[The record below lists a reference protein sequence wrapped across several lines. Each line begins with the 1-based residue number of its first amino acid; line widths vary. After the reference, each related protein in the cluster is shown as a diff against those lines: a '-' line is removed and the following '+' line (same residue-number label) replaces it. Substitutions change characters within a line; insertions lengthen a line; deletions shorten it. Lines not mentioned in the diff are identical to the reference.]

1 MVLRCWNPVEYI
13 QKLIISFYGVR
24 HKKLFKIQND
34 LFAGVLHDD
43 YFKNLLNSQ
52 KYTCFGVYFKIR
64 SWVNFGKSL
73 WEIFLTEQLWTKME
87 WKWNTFFL
95 SKFIIKVIFIFSK
108 LFFQLFCQNDTNIT
122 KQFFLKKLSICFW
135 KNSRVLNKAD

>member
-24 HKKLFKIQND
+24 HIKLFKIQND